1 MPSERS
7 YRTYEEFEREE
18 LRSSERLGVSFE
30 DLLGEFDGNSRQ
42 RGKQRGVG
50 RQGLF
55 DSFDQERGLD
65 DE

>member
-30 DLLGEFDGNSRQ
+30 DLLGEFDSNSRR
-42 RGKQRGVG
+42 RGKAR
-50 RQGLF
+50 RREGLF
-55 DSFDQERGLD
+55 DSFDQEQGLD

>member
-1 MPSERS
+1 MPLDRS

-30 DLLGEFDGNSRQ
+30 DLLGEFDNVRQ
-42 RGKQRGVG
+42 RGKKSR
-50 RQGLF
+50 REGLF
-55 DSFDQERGLD
+55 DSFDQEQGLD